1 MNMAA
6 SIKAKSFEPIKILGV
21 ITDKVGTPRDDG
33 TPGSG
38 LYEVPFRLSSR
49 PLSPWTEFFV
59 DAWNR
64 PSRFTSMHRP
74 GIARV
79 EGDRIVLDGTTIEE
93 VEKYHLDTLKLAVN
107 RANELTQEWFRR
119 RDEAAGSAASTQEKH
134 RRHVDE
140 IAKRLKFE

>member
-1 MNMAA
+1 
-6 SIKAKSFEPIKILGV
+6 
-21 ITDKVGTPRDDG
+21 
-33 TPGSG
+33 
-38 LYEVPFRLSSR
+38 
-49 PLSPWTEFFV
+49 
-59 DAWNR
+59 
-64 PSRFTSMHRP
+64 MHRP

-79 EGDRIVLDGTTIEE
+79 EGDHIVLDGTTIEE

-119 RDEAAGSAASTQEKH
+119 RADTAGSAASMQEKH